1 MCWTGKTA
9 SNSQI
14 RTGEDRMVCQ
24 GQDMGRNGHF
34 GNVDLMVQ
42 LRFLIFKTKAA
53 RMKET

>member
-1 MCWTGKTA
+1 
-9 SNSQI
+9 
-14 RTGEDRMVCQ
+14 MVCQ